1 MAARQES
8 EVKLELPV
16 AAAPLLEKLPLVR
29 GIKMPPQRKA
39 EVSVYFD
46 TPKHKLRKHGLM
58 LRVRHSDGCYVQTV
72 KATKNADIFAR
83 DEWECE
89 IAGPGPDLRRAS
101 GTALAPLLGKKFRR
115 RLKPI
120 FETRVRRTLYPLV
133 RGACAVALTLDRGSI
148 ETGSAVLPLC
158 EVEVEL
164 ERGSAADLFAIAR
177 EITRAL
183 PAQLSMSS
191 KAERGYRLADGE
203 DGAVIGFVPAA
214 LEPGLGS
221 RVGFQRIGRACLQQ
235 ILGNEQALLR
245 GDADGVHQMR
255 VGIRRLR
262 AAMSLCSELLRDSQS
277 AAVKAELRWLAAE
290 LAPVRE
296 LDVLMRQVVRPVAK
310 RRAGRDGMAALRR
323 RFAQRRE
330 AALAR
335 ARAAVTSK
343 RFRALTLEAAAWLET
358 GEWTQPQDDR
368 GRDRGALPMERLAR
382 EQLTRRWRKLRKR
395 RKSFAALDAQRRH
408 KLRMQA
414 KKLRYAVEFFAGLFP
429 GKRTGKRQR
438 RFLDAIERVQDRLG
452 ELNDIVVHE
461 RLTGAMSAN
470 RRRTGGDGAF
480 AAGLLSGREDA
491 RADAATAAASKALA
505 RVAQVAPFWR

>member
-1 MAARQES
+1 MTARTES

-16 AAAPLLEKLPLVR
+16 AAAPLVKKLPLLR
-29 GIKMPPQRKA
+29 GTQPKRKT

-46 TPKHKLRKHGLM
+46 TPKHTLRKRGLM
-58 LRVRHSDGCYVQTV
+58 LRVRHSDGCYVQTI
-72 KATKNADIFAR
+72 KATENADIFAR

-89 IAGPGPDLRRAS
+89 IAGPKPDLRRAS
-101 GTALAPLLGKKFRR
+101 GTALAPLLGRKFRR
-115 RLKPI
+115 QLKPI
-120 FETRVRRTLYPLV
+120 FETRVRRTYYPLV

-148 ETGSAVLPLC
+148 ETGNSSLPLC

-164 ERGSAADLFAIAR
+164 ERGSEADLFAIAR
-177 EITRAL
+177 EITRTL

-203 DGAVIGFVPAA
+203 DGAAVGFVAA
-214 LEPGLGS
+214 SLEPGLGS

-235 ILGNEQALLR
+235 ILGNERAMLR
-245 GDADGVHQMR
+245 GDADGVHLMR

-277 AAVKAELRWLAAE
+277 AAVKGELRWLAGE

-296 LDVLMRQVVRPVAK
+296 LDVLLRQVVAPVAK
-310 RRAGRDGMAALRR
+310 RRTGRHGIAALRR

-330 AALAR
+330 AALSR

-343 RFRALTLEAAAWLET
+343 RFRALTLDAAAWLET

-368 GRDRGALPMERLAR
+368 VRERGALPMESLAR
-382 EQLTRRWRKLRKR
+382 EQLTRRWRKVRKR
-395 RKSFAALDAQRRH
+395 RKSFAALDARRRH
-408 KLRMQA
+408 NLRIQA
-414 KKLRYAVEFFAGLFP
+414 KKLRYAVEFFASLFP
-429 GKRTGKRQR
+429 GKRTDKHQK
-438 RFLDAIERVQDRLG
+438 RFLEAIKPVLDRLG

-461 RLTGAMSAN
+461 RLIGAMGAN
-470 RRRTGGDGAF
+470 RRRTAGDGAF

-491 RADAATAAASKALA
+491 RLDAATAAASKALSRFA
-505 RVAQVAPFWR
+505 KVAPFW